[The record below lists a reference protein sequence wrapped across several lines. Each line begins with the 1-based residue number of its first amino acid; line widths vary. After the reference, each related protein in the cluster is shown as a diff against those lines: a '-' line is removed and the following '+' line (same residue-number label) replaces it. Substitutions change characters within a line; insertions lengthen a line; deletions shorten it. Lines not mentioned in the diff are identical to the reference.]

1 MSSNYSTI
9 DERISMKYNDGPMI
23 RTAFMEKLL
32 SVAEAA
38 ARLGLHRTRINQL
51 IGSGALPASRIGRA
65 YVIRE
70 ADLELVKER
79 GSPGRPPKNKGVEK
93 AESKKSRGRAKKRA
107 K

>member
-1 MSSNYSTI
+1 
-9 DERISMKYNDGPMI
+9 MKYNDVAMKGI
-23 RTAFMEKLL
+23 ALMEKLL

-51 IGSGALPASRIGRA
+51 INSGALPASRIGRA

-70 ADLELVKER
+70 VDLELVKER
-79 GSPGRPPKNKGVEK
+79 PSPGPPPKSEK
-93 AESKKSRGRAKKRA
+93 AQSKKARTKAKKKA